1 VIFVVNVRDVFWL
14 MVRKPQLLIDYLRGL
29 GIDIREV
36 CTEDPIRHFNC
47 PPSEDDDFRVRF
59 FVVSY
64 IYLKVLVWELGSLG
78 GSGVVVEGV
87 NELVSDIVTDM
98 RLYNAP
104 PDLMK
109 AVVAISR
116 ELLRRSS

>member
-1 VIFVVNVRDVFWL
+1 MVNVREVFWL
-14 MVRKPQLLIDYLRGL
+14 MVRKPQLLIDYLRDL
-29 GIDIREV
+29 GIDIHEV

-109 AVVAISR
+109 AVAAISR